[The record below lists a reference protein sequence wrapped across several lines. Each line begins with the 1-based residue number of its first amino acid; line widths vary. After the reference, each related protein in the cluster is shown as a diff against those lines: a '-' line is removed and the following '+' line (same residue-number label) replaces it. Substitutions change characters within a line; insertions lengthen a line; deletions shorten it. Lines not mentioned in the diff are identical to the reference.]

1 MKEQKSGMPVFVK
14 VDDYKEMID
23 VLDMIKHKVKDI
35 RGTLS
40 AINAL
45 RNEEDAEIT
54 MCNTAIDDIE
64 KKIGEIDSMMF
75 EPEQTW

>member
-23 VLDMIKHKVKDI
+23 VLDMIKHKVQDI
-35 RGTLS
+35 RGTLGD
-40 AINAL
+40 INSL

-54 MCNTAIDDIE
+54 MWNTAIDDIE
-64 KKIGEIDSMMF
+64 KKIEEIDSMMF
-75 EPEQTW
+75 EPEQT

>member
-1 MKEQKSGMPVFVK
+1 MPVFVK

-23 VLDMIKHKVKDI
+23 VLDMIKHKVQDI

-40 AINAL
+40 DINSL

-54 MCNTAIDDIE
+54 MWNTAIDDIE